1 MEKGRAFLGKGWVF
15 ILGVLLLTL
24 SCGGMNQAPFGSKM
38 SMPADTT
45 VASAVDVVF
54 VAKVVVVDQDGNPLN
69 DVDVDFTV
77 CCDGGEFVDN
87 NGGSLGTDIT
97 IRTDGIGVATAN
109 VLVYGNYAGD
119 VNIFA
124 TIGTVSDTTK
134 ITKTVPAS

>member
-38 SMPADTT
+38 TMPSDAT

-54 VAKVVVVDQDGNPLN
+54 VAKVVVVDKDNSPVN
-69 DVDVDFTV
+69 DVDVDFDV

-97 IRTDGIGVATAN
+97 IRTDNLGVATAN
-109 VLVYGNYAGD
+109 VLVYGNFAGD
-119 VNIFA
+119 V
-124 TIGTVSDTTK
+124 TIYASIGSVSDAVK